1 MQTIMA
7 SHSVWQ
13 QFEIRK
19 GSRNSSE
26 VGNVSSVE
34 EWEWSAKAVVR
45 QRQLSKVLKDEE
57 VFSS

>member
-7 SHSVWQ
+7 SHSVLQ

-19 GSRNSSE
+19 GSRNNSE
-26 VGNVSSVE
+26 VGNTSSVE
-34 EWEWSAKAVVR
+34 DWEWSVKAVLR

-57 VFSS
+57 AFSS